1 MTPQAKLRTISL
13 SAALVLAFS
22 VSQVS
27 AWTGPTQAPPAGNTA
42 SPINTSLTSQVKA
55 GGLWTASMGT
65 DAGYCIGASCI
76 SAWPTSPWTL
86 AGTDLY
92 YNGGKVGIGTASPVA
107 TLDINGYARL
117 APQVAAP
124 VTCDAAHKGSM
135 AMTDDSRLCVCDG
148 SSWKFDYNAVACSW
162 GGSDTTPPT
171 VALTAPAN
179 GATVSGTIS
188 VTASASDNV
197 GVVGVQFKR
206 DGVNL
211 GTEDLTS
218 PYSTSWN
225 TTSVS
230 NGSYTL
236 TAVARDAAG
245 NTTTSAART
254 VTVSNVVA
262 GSQTYSTPGM
272 HYFTVPS
279 FNTLTIQVWGG
290 GGGGGSYSNPETA
303 DNGYETWIEW
313 IDVIDGYLK
322 AEGGYRG
329 RGGTGGNGGT
339 GYYGSTNLSGS
350 NGTLSGGGASPNG
363 GSGGSGC
370 RSNGTIPGGGG
381 GGCSKGVSGHGGGG
395 GGGGYVFDSYNA
407 TEVTPGTTFQIS
419 VGEGGAGGYDGTAAN
434 AGGNGADGAV
444 NITWN

>member
-22 VSQVS
+22 VSQVF

-42 SPINTSLTSQVKA
+42 PPINTSLTSQVKA

-254 VTVSNVVA
+254 VTVSNAPPVSP
-262 GSQTYSTPGM
+262 GSQTFSTPGT
-272 HYFTVPS
+272 HSFTVPAY
-279 FNTLTIQVWGG
+279 NTLTVQVWGG
-290 GGGGGSYSNPETA
+290 GGGGTGAYNEGTSGASSRFGAT
-303 DNGYETWIEW
+303 
-313 IDVIDGYLK
+313 VI
-322 AEGGYRG
+322 AEG
-329 RGGTGGNGGT
+329 GGNGGDPGD
-339 GYYGSTNLSGS
+339 GYGGIA
-350 NGTLSGGGASPNG
+350 SGGTTNTSGGNGSYTSGGNSPNG
-363 GSGGSGC
+363 GAGGQQGKDGNSTG
-370 RSNGTIPGGGG
+370 NAPGGGG
-381 GGCSKGVSGHGGGG
+381 GPLGEGVGQGGGG
-395 GGGGYVFDSYNA
+395 GAYSSRTYSAGQLSGS
-407 TEVTPGTTFQIS
+407 VTVV
-419 VGEGGAGGYDGTAAN
+419 VG
-434 AGGNGADGAV
+434 AGGNGDNASWNGSFMGGGDGANGRV
-444 NITWN
+444 YITWN